1 MLVRQAG
8 VQVYARTFVAV
19 NTLAIVRFLTACH
32 VRYCNDGGD
41 VTRTLESLLVMMN
54 LPCNS

>member
-1 MLVRQAG
+1 VRQAG

-19 NTLAIVRFLTACH
+19 NTLAIVRFITACH
-32 VRYCNDGGD
+32 VRYCDDGGD
-41 VTRTLESLLVMMN
+41 VTRTLESWLVMMN